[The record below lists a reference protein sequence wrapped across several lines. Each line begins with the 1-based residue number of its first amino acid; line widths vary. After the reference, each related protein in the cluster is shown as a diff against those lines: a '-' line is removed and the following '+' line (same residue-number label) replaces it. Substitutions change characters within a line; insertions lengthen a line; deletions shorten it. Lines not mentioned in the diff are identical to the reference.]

1 MDITKRNGST
11 EQYDKEKIATAIK
24 KSFISTK
31 HEIDDAT
38 IYQMVQSVEDIVC
51 TNHIKQNVERR
62 IRCTW
67 PTDDSGFPD
76 SWDCC

>member
-38 IYQMVQSVEDIVC
+38 IYKMVQSVEDIVC
-51 TNHIKQNVERR
+51 TNHIKQNLSL
-62 IRCTW
+62 IHI
-67 PTDDSGFPD
+67 
-76 SWDCC
+76 

>member
-38 IYQMVQSVEDIVC
+38 IYQMVQAVEDIVC
-51 TNHIKQNVERR
+51 TNHIK
-62 IRCTW
+62 
-67 PTDDSGFPD
+67 
-76 SWDCC
+76 